1 MRSLGLCATFLSC
14 WLVGCAGQ
22 PWALW
27 LKPGAAP
34 DEFGQD
40 RYACLQ
46 GSQQPNSSAYIGQ
59 YGGASS
65 SRMITNGG
73 LFDACMNSKGWVLTA
88 VTDSKGFYEAMR
100 PLGEERRGLCSRPEL
115 QALWKKTACKAIE
128 TTQAQMN
135 DRSKISAEEKIALSK
150 YLEPSDEINARIS
163 SNYRQFDTKNGDA
176 VARTI
181 DNGNAEFKQ
190 VASEL
195 SAGGISW
202 GDFNRRRIEVNK
214 RMEENQ
220 KIALTY

>member
-1 MRSLGLCATFLSC
+1 
-14 WLVGCAGQ
+14 
-22 PWALW
+22 
-27 LKPGAAP
+27 
-34 DEFGQD
+34 
-40 RYACLQ
+40 
-46 GSQQPNSSAYIGQ
+46 
-59 YGGASS
+59 
-65 SRMITNGG
+65 
-73 LFDACMNSKGWVLTA
+73 
-88 VTDSKGFYEAMR
+88 
-100 PLGEERRGLCSRPEL
+100 
-115 QALWKKTACKAIE
+115 
-128 TTQAQMN
+128 MN

-150 YLEPSDEINARIS
+150 YLESSDEINARIS